1 MNPGELGL
9 SSTFTMHPDNVDQGT
24 AQIRGPATA
33 PLGLDLQAHACPATV
48 GP

>member
-9 SSTFTMHPDNVDQGT
+9 SSTFTMHPDSVDQGT
-24 AQIRGPATA
+24 TQIHGQATA
-33 PLGLDLQAHACPATV
+33 PLGLDLHAHACPAAV

>member
-9 SSTFTMHPDNVDQGT
+9 SSTFTMHPDSVDQST
-24 AQIRGPATA
+24 AQIHGQATA